1 MIASRVKEQRISPI
15 LSQFLLL
22 AAAFIA
28 GALLYKWRKDIVLR
42 LKRFDARNAARREE
56 EWQALFD
63 PNAHYRQT
71 LRLVE
76 EQFEPVQEY
85 RDPDPK
91 TGVKLPRYVFL
102 GVDYDTRAE
111 AEAAR
116 RKAIIDRAR
125 AFYIDMDTMVLR
137 RGAQHE
143 RTPDA
148 PGLPSPD
155 RRD

>member
-1 MIASRVKEQRISPI
+1 M
-15 LSQFLLL
+15 SQFLWLG
-22 AAAFIA
+22 AIFIA
-28 GALLYKWRKDIVLR
+28 GALLFKWRKEIVLK
-42 LKRFDARNAARREE
+42 LKRFDARNAARRQEE
-56 EWQALFD
+56 FQALFD

-85 RDPDPK
+85 RDPDPR
-91 TGVKLPRYVFL
+91 TGVKLPRFVFL
-102 GVDYDTRAE
+102 GVDYDTREE

-116 RKAIIDRAR
+116 RKAIIDQAR
-125 AFYIDMDTMVLR
+125 AFYIEMDTNILR